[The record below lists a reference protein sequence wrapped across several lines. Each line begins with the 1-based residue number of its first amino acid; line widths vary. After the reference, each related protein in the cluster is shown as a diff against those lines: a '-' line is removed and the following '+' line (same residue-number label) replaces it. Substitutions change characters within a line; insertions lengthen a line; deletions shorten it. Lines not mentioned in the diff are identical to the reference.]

1 MQGQSIESSILANA
15 REAAEES
22 KRAPRQSSKAS
33 ADAAIMGLLLGRDHH
48 GLWSKDELVRELSA
62 PRLDAMDAIA
72 NLKATGLVHELGDFV
87 MASRAA
93 WHFDQLEL

>member
-1 MQGQSIESSILANA
+1 MAQV
-15 REAAEES
+15 
-22 KRAPRQSSKAS
+22 
-33 ADAAIMGLLLGRDHH
+33 AIIGLLLSKDHH
-48 GLWSKDELVRELSA
+48 GLWGTEKLARELSA
-62 PRLDAMDAIA
+62 PRLDAIDAIA

>member
-1 MQGQSIESSILANA
+1 MQGQRIDSSIFANA
-15 REAAEES
+15 TEAPEES
-22 KRAPRQSSKAS
+22 RESVAQG
-33 ADAAIMGLLLGRDHH
+33 AILGLLLGKDHH
-48 GLWSKDELVRELSA
+48 GLWSKHELVRELSA
-62 PRLDAMDAIA
+62 PRLDVMDSIT